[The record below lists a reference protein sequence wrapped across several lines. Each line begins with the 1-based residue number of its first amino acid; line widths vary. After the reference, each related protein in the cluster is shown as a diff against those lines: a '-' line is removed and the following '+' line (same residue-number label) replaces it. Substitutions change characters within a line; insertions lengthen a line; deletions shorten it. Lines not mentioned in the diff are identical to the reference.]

1 MNNEGGTMEG
11 LLERVSGGGSEDTT
25 SKQFAVIY
33 AANAETPTGSI
44 ISIFK

>member
-1 MNNEGGTMEG
+1 MEG
-11 LLERVSGGGSEDTT
+11 LLERVSGEGAEDTT

-33 AANAETPTGSI
+33 VANAETPTTGSI